1 MLEVVDT
8 LVEVVEVVDR
18 VVLVVLVVDLVVER
32 VVLVVDLVVERVV
45 LVVDLVA
52 LAVLARLFPN
62 CKLSRFSITD
72 LLTTLTLLHFTGSR
86 SFRFSTSFFHAAT
99 VSSFEKASKAM
110 DSLVRFILKILR
122 C

>member
-18 VVLVVLVVDLVVER
+18 VVLVVLVVDLVVEVVEVVER
-32 VVLVVDLVVERVV
+32 LALVVLVVD
-45 LVVDLVA
+45 DLVA